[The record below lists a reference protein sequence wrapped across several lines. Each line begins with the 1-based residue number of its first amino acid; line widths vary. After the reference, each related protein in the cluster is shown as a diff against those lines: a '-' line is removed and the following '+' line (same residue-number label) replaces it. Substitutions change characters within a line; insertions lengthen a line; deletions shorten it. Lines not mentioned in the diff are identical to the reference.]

1 MGPQH
6 SNMITRARWLRVS
19 LILLAATPF
28 AGAASTQLLTPRY
41 SGATLPAGGNAD
53 SATPRLSADGRFVL
67 FSSAANNLVTNGNNQ
82 FVVNLYLRDR
92 ASNTTTLVT
101 ANLSGA
107 GGGNASSFYGQVSTN
122 GRYVVFQSDATDLLL
137 GDTNE
142 ASDVFV
148 RDVQTGSNIL
158 VSVATDGGWGNGAS
172 IDPIMTPDG
181 RYVAFWSEASN
192 LVPGD
197 TNTMPDLF
205 VRDLINQTTTL
216 ATVRAIK
223 STLTLTQPYII
234 PSGPPAFSPDG
245 RFLAFFSSARGLA
258 PGAPAAVIGEVY
270 LRDLVASNTTW
281 ISSNAVALSG
291 YPTNGGPRYLSYHPA
306 MSDDGRFIAF
316 KLSSY
321 TGLGVAAIFQFDLN
335 SNALSVIATNA
346 LPLAFNDDL
355 YGPEMTPDGRF
366 IAFAVGTA
374 TTNQLASANV
384 YLADTIAGTNTLV
397 SICQDGTPSTNSLS
411 HSPVLSADGRFVAFL
426 SNGTNLVASVISNGF
441 HSYLRD
447 TVAGTT
453 ALLDADTNGIAS
465 SDQYGNAPSM
475 SADGR
480 WLAFASPDNGLVPQ
494 DSNRALD
501 VFVRDTA
508 NGTNELVSCRE
519 PAAVSVAANG
529 FSSSSQ
535 VSLTSNGR
543 WLVFSS
549 YADDLVTNDFNQEQD
564 VFIRDMVAGT
574 TALVSVGLDGN
585 SGLGGHSTSPV
596 ISSNGRLVAFASTAT
611 NLVPNCTNQFGN
623 VFMRDL
629 LAGTNLLVSVSADG
643 VNPGHGGSFA
653 PAMSQDGRYVAFL
666 STASDLVSPPTSAGL
681 NTFWRDTVLGV
692 TVALTTTVSPQSP
705 ALFPPSISRDGRYVA
720 FSLPNTVV
728 VWDAQTST
736 NIYSAPTVASAAL
749 SPNGG
754 RLLYQGNNSVKVAD
768 LIGKTNLFS
777 TFTLASVQG
786 RAQWSADERFVSFV
800 VRSNRA
806 GVIGTNNQV
815 FLADLLAG
823 TSAMVSDTLD
833 HSRGG
838 DGASDNPVLS
848 ADGRYVVYRSSADDI
863 ATGPVA
869 ASGIMLYDR
878 ATGSNTVLNLGNGGA
893 TDWLD
898 WASRPLMDAQ
908 AQTVV
913 FQSSQS
919 SLGVADLNRLPDLFA
934 QTPDVTQDS
943 DSDGIPDW
951 WMMKYFGHPT
961 GQAGD
966 HSRAQDD
973 FDGDGFTNFQEFL
986 TGADPTNPGSVF
998 RLQISATVPPSQILL
1013 LSWPAVPGKSY
1024 QLQYT
1029 ADLTTPL
1036 WQNLGAAVVAT
1047 TSGSITVS
1055 AAQPALYYRVI
1066 AIN

>member
-1 MGPQH
+1 M
-6 SNMITRARWLRVS
+6 
-19 LILLAATPF
+19 
-28 AGAASTQLLTPRY
+28 
-41 SGATLPAGGNAD
+41 
-53 SATPRLSADGRFVL
+53 
-67 FSSAANNLVTNGNNQ
+67 
-82 FVVNLYLRDR
+82 
-92 ASNTTTLVT
+92 
-101 ANLSGA
+101 
-107 GGGNASSFYGQVSTN
+107 
-122 GRYVVFQSDATDLLL
+122 
-137 GDTNE
+137 
-142 ASDVFV
+142 
-148 RDVQTGSNIL
+148 
-158 VSVATDGGWGNGAS
+158 
-172 IDPIMTPDG
+172 
-181 RYVAFWSEASN
+181 
-192 LVPGD
+192 
-197 TNTMPDLF
+197 
-205 VRDLINQTTTL
+205 
-216 ATVRAIK
+216 
-223 STLTLTQPYII
+223 
-234 PSGPPAFSPDG
+234 
-245 RFLAFFSSARGLA
+245 
-258 PGAPAAVIGEVY
+258 
-270 LRDLVASNTTW
+270 
-281 ISSNAVALSG
+281 
-291 YPTNGGPRYLSYHPA
+291 
-306 MSDDGRFIAF
+306 
-316 KLSSY
+316 
-321 TGLGVAAIFQFDLN
+321 
-335 SNALSVIATNA
+335 
-346 LPLAFNDDL
+346 
-355 YGPEMTPDGRF
+355 
-366 IAFAVGTA
+366 
-374 TTNQLASANV
+374 
-384 YLADTIAGTNTLV
+384 
-397 SICQDGTPSTNSLS
+397 
-411 HSPVLSADGRFVAFL
+411 
-426 SNGTNLVASVISNGF
+426 
-441 HSYLRD
+441 
-447 TVAGTT
+447 
-453 ALLDADTNGIAS
+453 
-465 SDQYGNAPSM
+465 
-475 SADGR
+475 
-480 WLAFASPDNGLVPQ
+480 
-494 DSNRALD
+494 
-501 VFVRDTA
+501 
-508 NGTNELVSCRE
+508 
-519 PAAVSVAANG
+519 
-529 FSSSSQ
+529 
-535 VSLTSNGR
+535 
-543 WLVFSS
+543 
-549 YADDLVTNDFNQEQD
+549 
-564 VFIRDMVAGT
+564 
-574 TALVSVGLDGN
+574 
-585 SGLGGHSTSPV
+585 
-596 ISSNGRLVAFASTAT
+596 
-611 NLVPNCTNQFGN
+611 
-623 VFMRDL
+623 
-629 LAGTNLLVSVSADG
+629 
-643 VNPGHGGSFA
+643 
-653 PAMSQDGRYVAFL
+653 
-666 STASDLVSPPTSAGL
+666 
-681 NTFWRDTVLGV
+681 
-692 TVALTTTVSPQSP
+692 
-705 ALFPPSISRDGRYVA
+705 
-720 FSLPNTVV
+720 
-728 VWDAQTST
+728 
-736 NIYSAPTVASAAL
+736 
-749 SPNGG
+749 
-754 RLLYQGNNSVKVAD
+754 AD

-998 RLQISATVPPSQILL
+998 RLQISATDPPSQILL

>member
-1 MGPQH
+1 
-6 SNMITRARWLRVS
+6 MITCSRWLPVS
-19 LILLAATPF
+19 LMLLAATSL
-28 AGAASTQLLTPRY
+28 AGAATTQLLTPRF

-53 SATPRLSADGRFVL
+53 SAAPRLSADGRFVL
-67 FSSAANNLVTNGNNQ
+67 FSSVANNLVTNGNNQ
-82 FVVNLYLRDR
+82 FAVNLYLRDR

-101 ANLSGA
+101 ANLSGI

-148 RDVQTGSNIL
+148 RDLQTGSNIL
-158 VSVATDGGWGNGAS
+158 VSVAMDGGWGNGAS
-172 IDPIMTPDG
+172 SDPIMTPDR

-197 TNTMPDLF
+197 TNAMPDLF
-205 VRDLINQTTTL
+205 VRDLMNQTTTL
-216 ATVRAIK
+216 ATVGAIR

-245 RFLAFFSSARGLA
+245 RWLAFFSSARGLA
-258 PGAPAAVIGEVY
+258 PGAPAAVVGEVY

-291 YPTNGGPRYLSYHPA
+291 YPTNGGPRYLSYHPVL
-306 MSDDGRFIAF
+306 SDDGRFIAF

-321 TGLGVAAIFQFDLN
+321 TGLGVAAIFQYDLN

-346 LPLAFNDDL
+346 LPLAFNDDVH
-355 YGPEMTPDGRF
+355 GPEMTPDGRF
-366 IAFAVGTA
+366 IAFASGTA
-374 TTNQLASANV
+374 TTNLLASANV
-384 YLADTIAGTNTLV
+384 YLADTVAGTNALV
-397 SICQDGTPSTNSLS
+397 SICQDSTRSTNSVS
-411 HSPVLSADGRFVAFL
+411 HSPVLSSDGRFVAFL
-426 SNGTNLVASVISNGF
+426 SNGTNLVANVISNGF
-441 HSYLRD
+441 HIYLRD

-453 ALLDADTNGIAS
+453 GLLDADTNGVAT

-475 SADGR
+475 SADGH
-480 WLAFASPDNGLVPQ
+480 WVAFASPDGALVPL

-501 VFVRDTA
+501 VFVRDPVS
-508 NGTNELVSCRE
+508 GTNELVSCRE

-529 FSSSSQ
+529 PSSSSQ
-535 VSLTSNGR
+535 ISLTPNGQ

-549 YADDLVTNDFNQEQD
+549 YADDLVTNDFNRAQD
-564 VFIRDMVAGT
+564 VFVRDLVAGS

-585 SGLGGHSTSPV
+585 SALGGDSTSPV
-596 ISSNGRLVAFASTAT
+596 ISTNGRLVAFASTAT
-611 NLVPNCTNQFGN
+611 NLVPNYTNQFGD
-623 VFMRDL
+623 VFIRDL

-653 PAMSQDGRYVAFL
+653 PAMSRDGRYVAFL

-692 TVALTTTVSPQSP
+692 TVAITTNLAPQTP

-720 FSLPNTVV
+720 FSYPNTVV
-728 VWDAQTST
+728 VWDAQTLT
-736 NIYSAPTVASAAL
+736 NIYSAPGNSAVSAAL

-754 RLLYQGNNSVKVAD
+754 RLLYEGNNSVKVVD
-768 LIGKTNLFS
+768 LVGKTNLIS
-777 TFTLASVQG
+777 TYTLASAQG
-786 RAQWSADERFVSFV
+786 LAQWSADERFVAFV

-815 FLADLLAG
+815 YLGDLSAG
-823 TSAMVSDTLD
+823 TSALISDTLD

-838 DGASDNPVLS
+838 DGDSDNPVLS

-863 ATGPVA
+863 AIGPMA
-869 ASGIMLYDR
+869 ASGIVLYDR
-878 ATGSNTVLNLGNGGA
+878 ASGSNTVLSVGSGGA
-893 TDWLD
+893 DWLD

-919 SLGVADLNRLPDLFA
+919 SLATADLNRLPDLFS
-934 QTPDVTQDS
+934 QTPDVTRDS
-943 DSDGIPDW
+943 DGDGIPDW

-961 GQAGD
+961 GSDID

-973 FDGDGFTNFQEFL
+973 ADGDGFTNYQEFL
-986 TGADPTNPGSVF
+986 TGTDPTDPGSYF
-998 RLQISATVPPSQILL
+998 RVQISTTASPGQNAL
-1013 LSWPAVPGKSY
+1013 LSWPAVAGRSY
-1024 QLQYT
+1024 QVQYT
-1029 ADLTTPL
+1029 ADLTNPL
-1036 WQNLGAAVVAT
+1036 WQNLGPAVVAT
-1047 TSGSITVS
+1047 TSGSLNVS
-1055 AAQPALYYRVI
+1055 PAQPALYYRVI